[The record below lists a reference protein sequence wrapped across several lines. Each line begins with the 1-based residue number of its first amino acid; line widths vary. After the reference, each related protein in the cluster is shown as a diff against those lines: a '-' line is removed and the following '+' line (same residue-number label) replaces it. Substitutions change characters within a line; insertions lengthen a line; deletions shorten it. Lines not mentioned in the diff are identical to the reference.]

1 MYDNITYTSTEQA
14 FQHSKAREANDMNKF
29 REIIF
34 NADPR
39 TQKFLGQRVADL
51 NEDEWNKIKFSCMK
65 DILLA
70 KYTQPQDLREALMNK
85 RKG

>member
-1 MYDNITYTSTEQA
+1 MYTSTEQA
-14 FQHSKAREANDMNKF
+14 FQIRKAREAKDMNKC

-39 TQKFLGQRVADL
+39 TQKFLGQSVDGL
-51 NEDEWNKIKFSCMK
+51 NEDNWNKIKLLCMK

-70 KYTQPQDLREALMNK
+70 KYTQHQDLRE
-85 RKG
+85 